1 MDANMAA
8 PQNLHSGP
16 EKYTPH
22 CENQDENFILPELHF
37 RWPFFYDCQWE
48 NVRIEIISSIS
59 WV

>member
-1 MDANMAA
+1 MAA

-48 NVRIEIISSIS
+48 NVRLEFISSIN